1 MIPQH
6 LDFEK
11 PIAEL
16 ERKIEELRE
25 LTASGK
31 VDFSDEIKKVE
42 KKVNKLRTE
51 TFSNLTK
58 WQKVL
63 LSRHINRPYTL
74 DYLSLAFTDFIELHG
89 DRNFKDDPAI
99 VGGLAK
105 IEGQPVMVIGQQKGR
120 NTKEKIYR
128 NFGMPHPEGYRKALR
143 LMRMAERFGI
153 PIITFIDTPGAYP
166 GLGAEER
173 GQAEAIAKN
182 LKEMAVLRTPVVSI
196 VIGEGGSG
204 GALAIGVSDKVLV
217 MEYATYSVISPEGCA
232 AILWSDGT
240 KAELA
245 AEALKITADDL
256 MELGVIDGVV
266 TEPVGGAHRDYE
278 GAAQNLKKAI
288 LDSFDELKKL
298 SPEELINK
306 RYEKF
311 RRMGTFVEG

>member
-31 VDFSDEIKKVE
+31 VDFSEEIKKVE
-42 KKVNKLRTE
+42 KKVKKLQTE

-58 WQKVL
+58 WQTVL

-105 IEGQPVMVIGQQKGR
+105 IEGQSVMVIGQQKGR

-143 LMRMAERFGI
+143 LMRMAERFSI
-153 PIITFIDTPGAYP
+153 PIVTFIDTP
-166 GLGAEER
+166 GAEER

-182 LKEMAVLRTPVVSI
+182 LKEMAVLKTPIVSI

-204 GALAIGVSDKVLV
+204 GALAIGVSDKVLM

-256 MELGVIDGVV
+256 VELGVIDGIVK
-266 TEPVGGAHRDYE
+266 EPVGGAHRNYE
-278 GAAQNLKKAI
+278 EAALNLKKAI
-288 LDSFDELKKL
+288 IDSFGGLKKL
-298 SPEELINK
+298 SPEELTNK
-306 RYEKF
+306 RYDKF
-311 RRMGTFVEG
+311 RKMGTFVEG

>member
-31 VDFSDEIKKVE
+31 VDFSEEIKKVE
-42 KKVNKLRTE
+42 KKVKKLQTE

-58 WQKVL
+58 WQTVL

-105 IEGQPVMVIGQQKGR
+105 IEGQSVMVIGQQKGR

-143 LMRMAERFGI
+143 LMRMA
-153 PIITFIDTPGAYP
+153 
-166 GLGAEER
+166 
-173 GQAEAIAKN
+173 
-182 LKEMAVLRTPVVSI
+182 
-196 VIGEGGSG
+196 
-204 GALAIGVSDKVLV
+204 
-217 MEYATYSVISPEGCA
+217 
-232 AILWSDGT
+232 
-240 KAELA
+240 
-245 AEALKITADDL
+245 
-256 MELGVIDGVV
+256 
-266 TEPVGGAHRDYE
+266 
-278 GAAQNLKKAI
+278 
-288 LDSFDELKKL
+288 
-298 SPEELINK
+298 
-306 RYEKF
+306 
-311 RRMGTFVEG
+311 